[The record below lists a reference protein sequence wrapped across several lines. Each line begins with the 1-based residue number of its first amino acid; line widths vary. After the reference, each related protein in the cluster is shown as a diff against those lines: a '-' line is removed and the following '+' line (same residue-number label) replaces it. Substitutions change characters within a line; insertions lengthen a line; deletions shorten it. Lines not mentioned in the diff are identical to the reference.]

1 MSDTIL
7 TRHPDRD
14 KQGVR
19 ISRAKYAQ
27 VRAAILAT
35 LKARGEMT
43 FGDLGR
49 AVEQRLSGKFEG
61 SARWYYTTVK
71 LDMEARQELLRVPG
85 TRPQRV
91 RLAA

>member
-1 MSDTIL
+1 MGDTIL
-7 TRHPDRD
+7 TRHPDRN

-19 ISRAKYAQ
+19 ISRAKYDQ

-35 LKARGEMT
+35 LQARGEMT

-49 AVEQRLSGKFEG
+49 AVEKKLAGKFEG
-61 SARWYYTTVK
+61 SVMWYYTTVK
-71 LDMEARQELLRVPG
+71 LDLEARKELVRVPK

-91 RLAA
+91 RLTS